1 MEPNTVGAEVRAA
14 RLFHCAL
21 SLWLATTAL
30 AAQAPNKQQRL
41 AAAPHH
47 AWTLSHLHLAPC
59 QMATARAE
67 GKQAGLLAGA
77 EDRAL
82 PEALSL
88 APLSLCLRFCSH
100 LGELL
105 LLVISGM

>member
-1 MEPNTVGAEVRAA
+1 MEPNIVAAEVTAA
-14 RLFHCAL
+14 RLLHCAL
-21 SLWLATTAL
+21 SLWLAATAL

-41 AAAPHH
+41 AAVPHH

-67 GKQAGLLAGA
+67 GKQAGQGA